1 MSKVTSSKAKKTT
14 KSKAAPESK
23 AVDQTP
29 SIVGQRVVEAALILL
44 GTVCL
49 FVLLSLVT
57 FSASDPGWSNT
68 GNGEAVH
75 NLAGKAG
82 AWSADFL
89 LSFFGWIAYVSP
101 LVLAY
106 LLIAMFSERQKLRD
120 EWQLPAVRFGGLL
133 LLLIMASSIC
143 TLYISHSTGSF
154 SSGSGGI
161 VGELTTDL
169 LLPVFNVVG
178 TTLIVVALLLLGVT
192 LVTGLSWFKLMDRL
206 GLAAING
213 FDRTRDYLQRKKI
226 ELAAKREAKNSRKS
240 REAVLEKQKIKEIIK
255 PKITPRI
262 EPAVVAKPQPST
274 RVKKER
280 QGTLFTPERGD
291 NLPRIDLLASRDETQ
306 LEGFSEGSLEKM
318 SKMLELKLADF
329 GVEIVVESV
338 QPGPVVT
345 RFEIQ
350 PAAGIKVS
358 KISGLAKDLA
368 RSLAVTSVRV
378 VEVIP
383 GKSFVGIEVPNENR
397 KVVHLGE
404 VLASQEFDQSKSPVS
419 LALGHD
425 IAGVPVIADLAKMPH
440 LLVAGTT
447 GSGKSVG
454 LNCMILSM
462 LFKSTPEEVRMIMV
476 DPKMLELSVYEG
488 IPHLLAPVITDME
501 KAANGL
507 RWAVAEME
515 RRYKLM
521 MLLGVRDL
529 AGFNKKVKQAEDK
542 GEPLPDPTAEP
553 VIPTED
559 GVQPEPEMLKQ
570 LPKIVLIIDEFADMM
585 IIVGKK
591 GVETLIMRIAQKA
604 RAAGIHLIIAT
615 QRPSVDVITG
625 VIKANVPSRIGY
637 QVSSKVDSRTILG
650 QGGAEQLLGHGDML
664 YLPPGMGIPIR
675 VHGALVEDDEVHRVV
690 ESWRQQGQPEYVDE
704 ITDGFEGV
712 DAFDFDGSESSSGGA
727 ESDAL
732 YDEAVA
738 VVTRSR
744 RASISYVQ
752 RSLGVG
758 YNRAANL
765 VEAMEAAGVVSSA
778 ENGQTRQVLAPPPP
792 E

>member
-1 MSKVTSSKAKKTT
+1 MSKTSSAKANKTANSANKK
-14 KSKAAPESK
+14 KDES
-23 AVDQTP
+23 AQHPDGLM
-29 SIVGQRVVEAALILL
+29 SQRLVEAALLAL

-57 FSASDPGWSNT
+57 FSSSDPGWTNT
-68 GNGEAVH
+68 GTGDAVR
-75 NLAGKAG
+75 NLAGRAG
-82 AWSADFL
+82 AWSADVLFSFL
-89 LSFFGWIAYVSP
+89 GWVAYVSP
-101 LVLAY
+101 LLLAY
-106 LLIAMFSERQKLRD
+106 LVVAMFPERKKLRQ
-120 EWQLPAVRFGGLL
+120 EWQLAVVRFSGLL
-133 LLLIMASSIC
+133 LLLIAASSLC
-143 TLYISHSTGSF
+143 SLYIPHSMGGF
-154 SSGSGGI
+154 SAGSGGI
-161 VGELTTDL
+161 IGELNTDL
-169 LLPVFNVVG
+169 LLPAFNVVG

-192 LVTGLSWFKLMDRL
+192 LVTGLSWFKLMDRIGNAAL
-206 GLAAING
+206 KGL
-213 FDRTRDYLQRKKI
+213 DWVRDYLQRKKV
-226 ELAAKREAKNSRKS
+226 EFAARKEADQNRKS
-240 REAVLEKQKIKEIIK
+240 REVALEKQKIKEIKK
-255 PKITPRI
+255 PKVAPRI
-262 EPAVVAKPQPST
+262 EPVAAPKAEPSI

-280 QGTLFTPERGD
+280 QGTLFSPAQND
-291 NLPRIDLLASRDETQ
+291 NLPKIDLLSSRDDTQ
-306 LEGFSEGSLEKM
+306 LEGFSTASLEKM
-318 SKMLELKLADF
+318 SQMLTLKLADF
-329 GVEIVVESV
+329 GVEAVVESV

-345 RFEIQ
+345 RFEIH

-404 VLASQEFDQSKSPVS
+404 VLASPEFDQSKSPVS

-425 IAGVPVIADLAKMPH
+425 IAGSPVIADLAKMPH

-454 LNCMILSM
+454 LNGMILSM

-521 MLLGVRDL
+521 MTLGVRDL
-529 AGFNKKVKQAEDK
+529 AGFNRKVTQAAEKD
-542 GEPLPDPTAEP
+542 EPIPDPFAEP
-553 VIPTED
+553 VVPTSD
-559 GVQPEPEMLKQ
+559 DQVIEPAVLKP

-585 IIVGKK
+585 LIVGKK

-664 YLPPGMGIPIR
+664 YLPPGVGIPIR

-690 ESWRQQGQPEYVDE
+690 ESWRQQGEPEYIDE
-704 ITDGFEGV
+704 ITDGFD
-712 DAFDFDGSESSSGGA
+712 DAASMGFESAESSGA

-765 VEAMEAAGVVSSA
+765 VEAMEAAGVVSSG

>member
-1 MSKVTSSKAKKTT
+1 MSKTTSAKADKAV
-14 KSKAAPESK
+14 KSKTKAAST
-23 AVDQTP
+23 DQTENLM
-29 SIVGQRVVEAALILL
+29 GQRLIEAALISL
-44 GTVCL
+44 GTICL

-57 FSASDPGWSNT
+57 FSSSDPGWSNT
-68 GNGEAVH
+68 GTGAPIQNM
-75 NLAGKAG
+75 AGRAG
-82 AWSADFL
+82 AWSADLL
-89 LSFFGWIAYVSP
+89 LSFFGWVAYVSP
-101 LVLAY
+101 LLLAY
-106 LLIAMFSERQKLRD
+106 LVVAMFPEREKLSK
-120 EWQLPAVRFGGLL
+120 EWQLAAVRFGGLL
-133 LLLIMASSIC
+133 LLLIASSSLC
-143 TLYISHSTGSF
+143 SLYLAHSGEF
-154 SSGSGGI
+154 SAGSGGI
-161 VGELTTDL
+161 VGELATDL
-169 LLPVFNVVG
+169 LLPAFNVVG
-178 TTLIVVALLLLGVT
+178 TTLIVVALFLLGVT
-192 LVTGLSWFKLMDRL
+192 LVTGLSWFKLMDRI
-206 GLAAING
+206 GIAALNG
-213 FDRTRDYLQRKKI
+213 FDRARDFWQRKKV
-226 ELAAKREAKNSRKS
+226 ELAAKNEANQNRKS
-240 REAVLEKQKIKEIIK
+240 REASLEKQKTKAIKK
-255 PKITPRI
+255 PKIIPRI
-262 EPAVVAKPQPST
+262 EPVAAPKPEPSK

-280 QGTLFTPERGD
+280 QGTLFAAERSD
-291 NLPRIDLLASRDETQ
+291 NLPRIDLLSSRDETQ
-306 LEGFSEGSLEKM
+306 LEGFSKESLDKM
-318 SKMLELKLADF
+318 STMLALKLADF
-329 GVEIVVESV
+329 GVDAEVVSV

-345 RFEIQ
+345 RFELH
-350 PAAGIKVS
+350 PAPGVKVS

-383 GKSFVGIEVPNENR
+383 GKSFVGIEIPNENR
-397 KVVHLGE
+397 KIVRLGE

-425 IAGVPVIADLAKMPH
+425 IAGHPVIADLAKMPH

-454 LNCMILSM
+454 INGMILSM
-462 LFKSTPEEVRMIMV
+462 LYKSTPDEVRMIMV

-521 MLLGVRDL
+521 MTLGVRDL
-529 AGFNKKVKQAEDK
+529 AGFNKKVTQAADK
-542 GEPLPDPTAEP
+542 GEPIPDPFADPVVPTDPEQKVEP
-553 VIPTED
+553 IA
-559 GVQPEPEMLKQ
+559 LKP
-570 LPKIVLIIDEFADMM
+570 LPKIVLVIDEFADMM
-585 IIVGKK
+585 LIVGKK

-664 YLPPGMGIPIR
+664 YLPPGAGIPIR

-690 ESWRQQGQPEYVDE
+690 ESWRQQGAPEYIDE
-704 ITDGFEGV
+704 ITDGFDEAAAMGFDSAEG
-712 DAFDFDGSESSSGGA
+712 GGGA

-732 YDEAVA
+732 FDEAVA

-765 VEAMEAAGVVSSA
+765 VEAMEAAGVISTA

>member
-1 MSKVTSSKAKKTT
+1 M
-14 KSKAAPESK
+14 ESL
-23 AVDQTP
+23 
-29 SIVGQRVVEAALILL
+29 IGQRLIEASLIFL
-44 GTVCL
+44 GTICL

-57 FSASDPGWSNT
+57 FSSSDPGWSST
-68 GNGEAVH
+68 GSGEAI
-75 NLAGKAG
+75 NNMAGRAG
-82 AWSADFL
+82 AWSADVLFSFL
-89 LSFFGWIAYVSP
+89 GWIAYISP
-101 LVLAY
+101 LLLAY
-106 LLIAMFSERQKLRD
+106 LVVVMFPERQKLRD
-120 EWQLPAVRFGGLL
+120 EWQLAAIRFGGLL
-133 LLLIMASSIC
+133 LLLIAASSLC
-143 TLYISHSTGSF
+143 SLYISHVSGEF
-154 SSGSGGI
+154 SAGSGGI

-169 LLPVFNVVG
+169 LLPAFNVVG
-178 TTLIVVALLLLGVT
+178 TTLIVIAMFLLGVT
-192 LVTGLSWFKLMDRL
+192 LVTGLSWFKLMDQL
-206 GLAAING
+206 GVAALKA
-213 FDRTRDYLQRKKI
+213 FDRAMDYLQRKKV
-226 ELAAKREAKNSRKS
+226 ELSERKEADQTRKS
-240 REAVLEKQKIKEIIK
+240 RKTALVKQKVKEIKK
-255 PKITPRI
+255 PKIAPRI
-262 EPAVVAKPQPST
+262 EPIAKPKPEPSV

-280 QGTLFTPERGD
+280 QGTLFSPEKSGA
-291 NLPRIDLLASRDETQ
+291 LPKIDLLSSRDDTQ
-306 LEGFSEGSLEKM
+306 LEGFSKGSLEAM

-329 GVEIVVESV
+329 GVEAEVESV

-345 RFEIQ
+345 RFEIH

-404 VLASQEFDQSKSPVS
+404 VLASQEFDESKSPVS

-425 IAGVPVIADLAKMPH
+425 IAGRPVIADLAKMPH

-454 LNCMILSM
+454 LNGMILSM

-515 RRYKLM
+515 RRYKVM
-521 MLLGVRDL
+521 MTLGVRDL
-529 AGFNKKVKQAEDK
+529 AGFNKKVTQAAER
-542 GEPLPDPTAEP
+542 GEPIPDPFAEP
-553 VIPTED
+553 VIPTSD
-559 GVQPEPEMLKQ
+559 DQVVEPAVLKP

-585 IIVGKK
+585 LIVGKK

-664 YLPPGMGIPIR
+664 YLPPGVGIPIR

-690 ESWRQQGQPEYVDE
+690 ESWRQQGEPEYIDE
-704 ITDGFEGV
+704 ITDGFDDGAAMGFDAVEG
-712 DAFDFDGSESSSGGA
+712 GGGGA

-765 VEAMEAAGVVSSA
+765 VEAMEAAGVISTG

>member
-1 MSKVTSSKAKKTT
+1 MVA
-14 KSKAAPESK
+14 
-23 AVDQTP
+23 
-29 SIVGQRVVEAALILL
+29 QRVVEAALILL

-68 GNGEAVH
+68 GSGEAVH

-82 AWSADFL
+82 AWSADLL
-89 LSFFGWIAYVSP
+89 LSFFGWVAYISP

-106 LLIAMFSERQKLRD
+106 LLVAMFSERKKLRN
-120 EWQLPAVRFGGLL
+120 EWQLPAVRFSGLL
-133 LLLIMASSIC
+133 LLLIMASSVC
-143 TLYISHSTGSF
+143 TLYVARDVGGF

-161 VGELTTDL
+161 IGELTTDL
-169 LLPVFNVVG
+169 LLPAFNIVG
-178 TTLIVVALLLLGVT
+178 ATLIVVALLLLGIT
-192 LVTGLSWFKLMDRL
+192 LVTGLSWFKLMDRI

-213 FDRTRDYLQRKKI
+213 VNRTRVYLKHKRT
-226 ELAAKREAKNSRKS
+226 ELAARREADSNRKS

-255 PKITPRI
+255 PKIAPRI
-262 EPAVVAKPQPST
+262 EPVVITKPEPSV

-280 QGTLFTPERGD
+280 QGTLFSADRSD
-291 NLPRIDLLASRDETQ
+291 SLPRVDLLSSRDETQ
-306 LEGFSEGSLEKM
+306 LEGFSKESLEKM
-318 SKMLELKLADF
+318 SKMLEIKLADF

-338 QPGPVVT
+338 LPGPVVT

-358 KISGLAKDLA
+358 KISGLSKDLA

-425 IAGVPVIADLAKMPH
+425 ISGIPVIADLAKMPH

-454 LNCMILSM
+454 LNCMILSI

-529 AGFNKKVKQAEDK
+529 AGFNKKVKTAADK
-542 GEPLPDPTAEP
+542 GEPIPDPTAEP
-553 VIPTED
+553 IVPTPGASGDEE
-559 GVQPEPEMLKQ
+559 QPEPEVLKQ

-585 IIVGKK
+585 LIVGKK

-690 ESWRQQGQPEYVDE
+690 ESWRQQGAPDYVDE
-704 ITDGFEGV
+704 ITDGFEG
-712 DAFDFDGSESSSGGA
+712 AGEFDFDGGEGSGAGAGA

-765 VEAMEAAGVVSSA
+765 VEAMEAAGVVSSGD
-778 ENGQTRQVLAPPPP
+778 NGQARQVLAPPPP